1 MTRFHT
7 AAAVAVVVLFGFQ
20 PDARAQGQAQGQ
32 DWFVPGQQR
41 PPAAGPAGPARPAAP
56 PPAARPAVVPAGP
69 MGMQQPGEMEQ
80 DQPPP
85 PLQVQL
91 PPAPEVP
98 VLPKST
104 APPTAVIGIISVP
117 DIMRAASAAQQVER
131 VVGQRRQQ
139 LNQDVQKEQAVW
151 REMQQQLAGQRTSMT
166 AEQIRAK
173 ERELQ
178 GRITDA
184 QRKFRDRNRIIQEA
198 VQYSLAQIERT
209 LGSVVQQVA
218 ASHGMNVVLHRSQ
231 IALNMSD
238 FDVSQEA
245 VTQLNKVLPSV
256 LIPPDG
262 VSPSAIAPPLAA
274 APPPAAAPA
283 AAPPSPAAAAPPP
296 AAAPAPAAAAPAA
309 KPKR

>member
-1 MTRFHT
+1 MTRFH
-7 AAAVAVVVLFGFQ
+7 AAAAIAVVVLFGFQ
-20 PDARAQGQAQGQ
+20 PDARAQAQSQ
-32 DWFVPGQQR
+32 EWFVPGQQR
-41 PPAAGPAGPARPAAP
+41 PPAAGAAGAARPAAP
-56 PPAARPAVVPAGP
+56 PPSARPAGRPAGP
-69 MGMQQPGEMEQ
+69 MDTMPPGEMEQ

-98 VLPKST
+98 VLPKSS
-104 APPTAVIGIISVP
+104 APPTAVIGIISIP
-117 DIMRAASAAQQVER
+117 DIMRAASAAQQVEH
-131 VVGQRRQQ
+131 VVGERRQQ

-151 REMQQQLAGQRTSMT
+151 REMQQQLANQRTSLT
-166 AEQIRAK
+166 PEQIRAK
-173 ERELQ
+173 ERDLQ
-178 GRITDA
+178 ERITDA

-209 LGSVVQQVA
+209 LSAVVQQVA

-238 FDVSQEA
+238 FDVSQE
-245 VTQLNKVLPSV
+245 VVNQLNKILPSV

-274 APPPAAAPA
+274 VAPPAAAAGATPA
-283 AAPPSPAAAAPPP
+283 A
-296 AAAPAPAAAAPAA
+296 AAAPAPATAAPAA
-309 KPKR
+309 AAKPKH

>member
-41 PPAAGPAGPARPAAP
+41 PPAAGPARPAAP
-56 PPAARPAVVPAGP
+56 SPAARPAVVPAGP

-117 DIMRAASAAQQVER
+117 DIMHAASAAQQVER

-283 AAPPSPAAAAPPP
+283 AAPPSPAAAAAPPP